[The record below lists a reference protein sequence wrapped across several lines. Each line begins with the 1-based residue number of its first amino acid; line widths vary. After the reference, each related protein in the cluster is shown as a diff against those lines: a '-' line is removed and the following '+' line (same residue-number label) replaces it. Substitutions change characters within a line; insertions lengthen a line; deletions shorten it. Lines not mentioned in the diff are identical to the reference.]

1 MFKGSYFNSYAGGAG
16 FPPWEGDDDAYLAEN
31 PTAAGH
37 WAWPYRDIDLAMK
50 WNDAWISNEDNFGG
64 GVDGDEPDGLLDRHP
79 GYPKYTDSGAWLTNH
94 MSGTYAEGKGKKY
107 RWTYFTKI
115 VTPSSS
121 ATKTDGVW
129 YNEDGIEIG
138 PAIWG
143 AFATVLT
150 VDNDPVLGT
159 HGKFYGS
166 PASPGFGKYGPE

>member
-1 MFKGSYFNSYAGGAG
+1 M
-16 FPPWEGDDDAYLAEN
+16 
-31 PTAAGH
+31 
-37 WAWPYRDIDLAMK
+37 
-50 WNDAWISNEDNFGG
+50 
-64 GVDGDEPDGLLDRHP
+64 DGDEPDGLLDRHP

-166 PASPGFGKYGPE
+166 PASPDVSTFSTFSNFCQQSYNLTSQHVQHFEPDP